1 METQQQTQ
9 KVTLET
15 IYKAVQNIQQELHE
29 IKEKIEDKEIEIPD
43 WTGNEKVFADEDLLA
58 EAWLSPED
66 MEAWKDL

>member
-66 MEAWKDL
+66 IEAWKDL